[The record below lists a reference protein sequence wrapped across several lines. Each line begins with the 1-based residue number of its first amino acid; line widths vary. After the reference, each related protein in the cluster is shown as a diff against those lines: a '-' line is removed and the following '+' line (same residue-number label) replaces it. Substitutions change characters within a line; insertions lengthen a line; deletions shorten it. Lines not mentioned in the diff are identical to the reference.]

1 MSRVAVIIPFYQR
14 ETGILSRALD
24 SIAAQTYDDIEVI
37 VVDDSSPLSPLEEIA
52 ARPRAER
59 DRITVIRQSN
69 GGPGKAR
76 NTALDAVP
84 ASADYAAFLDSDD
97 RWEPE
102 HIATAVS
109 GLDAGFDLFFA
120 DYTWPRGKTTRLKQ
134 TGLAESGESIVP
146 GSKVVAFTGDF
157 FESILSSWPVHL
169 SATIINV
176 AALGHIRFD
185 ERLRFSSEDMYYLL
199 QCADVSDR
207 VCYSPQ
213 LGVRLDDGLN
223 MFRRQAV
230 GSFEFSRSRLA
241 NAYFHRLIQ
250 PDVAARG
257 QGLSTINRRLLWTNY
272 RDFLRSEAK
281 SLLLQGRLHFALYGD
296 FLKILSGSGSAMRS
310 APPRASWVG

>member
-1 MSRVAVIIPFYQR
+1 MSRVAVIIPFYQQ
-14 ETGILSRALD
+14 EKGILSRALD

-37 VVDDSSPLSPLEEIA
+37 VVDDSSPLSPVEEIA
-52 ARPRAER
+52 ARPMTER

-84 ASADYAAFLDSDD
+84 SSADYAAFLDSDD

-120 DYTWPRGKTTRLKQ
+120 DYTWPRGKTTRLKE
-134 TGLAESGESIVP
+134 TGLAESGEPIMP
-146 GSKVVAFTGDF
+146 GSKVMAFTGDF

-169 SATIINV
+169 SATVIKV
-176 AALGHIRFD
+176 ATLGHIRFD

-199 QCADVSDR
+199 QCAGASDR

-241 NAYFHRLIQ
+241 NAYFHRLIE
-250 PDVAARG
+250 PDVTARG
-257 QGLSTINRRLLWTNY
+257 KALRTINRRLLRTNY

-281 SLLLQGRLHFALYGD
+281 SLLLQGRLHFALYGE
-296 FLKILSGSGSAMRS
+296 FLKILSGSGTAMRP
-310 APPRASWVG
+310 APPRASWV

>member
-14 ETGILSRALD
+14 EKGILSRALD
-24 SIAAQTYDDIEVI
+24 SIAAQTYDDFEVI
-37 VVDDSSPLSPLEEIA
+37 VVDDSSPLSPVEEVA

-59 DRITVIRQSN
+59 DRITVIPQSN

-76 NTALDAVP
+76 NTALDVVP
-84 ASADYAAFLDSDD
+84 SSADYAAFLDSDD

-109 GLDAGFDLFFA
+109 GLEAGFDLFFA

-134 TGLAESGESIVP
+134 TGLAEGGEPIMP
-146 GSKVVAFTGDF
+146 GSKVVAFSGDF

-169 SATIINV
+169 SATVINV
-176 AALGHIRFD
+176 ATLGHIRFD

-199 QCADVSDR
+199 QCATASGR

-230 GSFEFSRSRLA
+230 GSFEYSRSRLA
-241 NAYFHRLIQ
+241 NAYFHRLIES
-250 PDVAARG
+250 DVAARG
-257 QGLSTINRRLLWTNY
+257 KSLRTINRRLLRTNY
-272 RDFLRSEAK
+272 RDFLRSEVK
-281 SLLLQGRLHFALYGD
+281 SLLLKGRLHFALYGE
-296 FLKILSGSGSAMRS
+296 FLKILSGSGYAMRP
-310 APPRASWVG
+310 APPRESWV